1 MKCPTDSTE
10 LMAFLG
16 DPDSS
21 SELGIH
27 LTQCQSCRERL
38 ARLRSLSF
46 QPPDRLSCADA
57 EPALLAWLE
66 SDASFALTPAV
77 RQHLSGCPAC
87 QQTAIELRTLPR
99 VLAQDRLAAPPELP
113 SPDLAFLKKPSLSL
127 PRWRQ
132 QMEQAVQ
139 HGAYWLMDRSGAVWL
154 NLQLI
159 MQWQP
164 VLSPVAIKGDPSQAQ
179 PLAQVALTPEPD
191 LNLELVAWP
200 DATNGDEVQV
210 EVIVRRPSHFLDG
223 FAGATVTLYAP
234 GESRRAM
241 TDSDGR
247 GRFSGIP
254 RRSLADIQI
263 SARG

>member
-132 QMEQAVQ
+132 QMERAVQ

-247 GRFSGIP
+247 VRFSGIP

>member
-38 ARLRSLSF
+38 ARLRTMSF

-247 GRFSGIP
+247 VRFSGIP

>member
-191 LNLELVAWP
+191 LNLGWWLGP
-200 DATNGDEVQV
+200 TRPTATRFRLKLSCAAP
-210 EVIVRRPSHFLDG
+210 VIFWMALPAPPLPSMRRENH
-223 FAGATVTLYAP
+223 
-234 GESRRAM
+234 GER
-241 TDSDGR
+241 
-247 GRFSGIP
+247 
-254 RRSLADIQI
+254 
-263 SARG
+263 

>member
-10 LMAFLG
+10 LMAFLT
-16 DPDSS
+16 DPDNS

-27 LTQCQSCRERL
+27 LTHCQSCRERL
-38 ARLRSLSF
+38 ARLRTISF

-66 SDASFALTPAV
+66 SDGSFALTPAV
-77 RQHLSGCPAC
+77 RQHLSGCPSC
-87 QQTAIELRTLPR
+87 QQTAIELRTLPHA
-99 VLAQDRLAAPPELP
+99 LAQDRLATPPDAP
-113 SPDLAFLKKPSLSL
+113 SPDLTFLKKPSLSL

-139 HGAYWLMDRSGAVWL
+139 QGAYWLVDRSGAVWL
-154 NLQLI
+154 NLQLV

-164 VLSPVAIKGDPSQAQ
+164 VLSPVAIKGASTEAQ

-200 DATNGDEVQV
+200 DANNGDEVQV
-210 EVIVRRPSHFLDG
+210 EVIVRRPSRFLDG

-247 GRFSGIP
+247 VRFSGIP
-254 RRSLADIQI
+254 RRSLADIQL